1 MSTKHALVDLHLEG
15 GRGLGF
21 GFRFGFRT
29 EAMNRGGQRL
39 FLDLWSSLVGPVIV
53 HWEAEVPLSTIESQ
67 IWRAGPEVSKSPL
80 FYTED

>member
-1 MSTKHALVDLHLEG
+1 MSTKHASVDLHLEG

-21 GFRFGFRT
+21 GFRT

-39 FLDLWSSLVGPVIV
+39 LLDLWSSFVVVTGWSLGSRGPTV
-53 HWEAEVPLSTIESQ
+53 HYRVSNLRAE
-67 IWRAGPEVSKSPL
+67 PEVSKSPL